1 MRRAASL
8 LAAVDCTAPVTAA
21 GTLTGAP
28 VCLCSYLCVSALH
41 FSCTDIQDTCAD
53 IQGSFVDI
61 QSSSAEI
68 LHRFVGG
75 AMFLKNIYT
84 SNQNKAYQRSV

>member
-1 MRRAASL
+1 M

-28 VCLCSYLCVSALH
+28 VCLYSYLCVSALH

-61 QSSSAEI
+61 Q
-68 LHRFVGG
+68 
-75 AMFLKNIYT
+75 
-84 SNQNKAYQRSV
+84 RSFADIQGSFAVDKVL